1 MELYNDIKKSRPS
14 DRRNDCSVVSV
25 SIATGTA
32 YDVTEKM
39 FASMGRRFNKGSSI
53 PMITAAVR
61 ELTGDNEITSAYV
74 RKPCGGQYTMQTIGL
89 KFPKGK
95 HLVYVNGHVAA
106 MVDGVIHDWT
116 AGRRHRV
123 LYVTTV
129 SA

>member
-39 FASMGRRFNKGSSI
+39 FASMGRRFNRGSSI
-53 PMITAAVR
+53 PMITAAV
-61 ELTGDNEITSAYV
+61 S
-74 RKPCGGQYTMQTIGL
+74 
-89 KFPKGK
+89 
-95 HLVYVNGHVAA
+95 
-106 MVDGVIHDWT
+106 HDWT